1 MDQIQTAH
9 RQEQRRGC
17 KMPLNFKRLV
27 LELVLEIGIRSG
39 GDCDIFNTGLDGP
52 YWDWIF
58 GFGVVDG
65 GFGVVD
71 QRGVVVDG
79 EF

>member
-1 MDQIQTAH
+1 MDQIQPTH

-17 KMPLNFKRLV
+17 KMPLNFNR
-27 LELVLEIGIRSG
+27 LVLEIGIRSG

-58 GFGVVDG
+58 GF
-65 GFGVVD
+65 
-71 QRGVVVDG
+71 
-79 EF
+79 